1 MTASTVHYDEAKAR
15 RWLGWLAREMQRR
28 GTTVFMIE
36 DLQPACLP
44 GRTQYLAYVL
54 ASRLLTVLAAA
65 IPVLIVAVVEG
76 ELDDFFEML
85 AAVGGPLWLFAVAL
99 CLADARI
106 SALSRLR
113 RVLRVVLSAAILG
126 LGGAKA
132 LLALGVA
139 DEFYFAAAT
148 LGILAGIMA
157 AGRPRRPGED
167 IRPIE
172 SLTWSWRRGLV
183 FLGLGVG
190 LIVWSVIATWE
201 ERGGKLDFSDL
212 TIGAAFLAAILLGLQ
227 GFRPGLPALKVAP
240 NQGIRTTAWY
250 AARVGL
256 GVLLVAAIPF
266 FALDEAVTG
275 LNWLDP
281 FPTISAREF
290 VMAAVFVTATAMMLM
305 GGKEVVRHFTL
316 RVMLW
321 LSGALPFRLGRFL
334 DYAAMRLQILQKVGG
349 GYIFVHRL
357 LLEHFAEQ
365 RTGSAL
371 LGTAATVALT
381 ALLAAGPDAAG
392 PVRDLPA
399 VISPAGLAAVP
410 LVDGDLIFRAGRS
423 LDSRLIRF
431 ADDGSPYSH
440 VGLIDRRDGVPF
452 VVHVEP
458 DVDGG
463 GGRVRREPLGDFLAA
478 SKSDGFAVYRLT
490 GDRTGVAAAALTA
503 ALGYQAAGVTFD
515 RDFDLETAGA
525 MYCSELV
532 WRAFLA
538 AGVDLTH
545 DQLDGTYPLG
555 PRRAVRLSR
564 LMGSADVS
572 PVALGR

>member
-1 MTASTVHYDEAKAR
+1 MTASTVHYDETKAR
-15 RWLGWLAREMQRR
+15 RWLSWLAREMQRR

-44 GRTQYLAYVL
+44 GRLKYSAYVA
-54 ASRLLTVLAAA
+54 ASRFVAIALALAPSVAVAAWQNWDDDFAAFIVVTGFAVWAVAVCLALLDARGGDMSRSRRVVRALSGAL
-65 IPVLIVAVVEG
+65 VGVIVAAVVAYVEEESFADG
-76 ELDDFFEML
+76 
-85 AAVGGPLWLFAVAL
+85 AVAL
-99 CLADARI
+99 AF
-106 SALSRLR
+106 
-113 RVLRVVLSAAILG
+113 LG
-126 LGGAKA
+126 A
-132 LLALGVA
+132 GVA
-139 DEFYFAAAT
+139 
-148 LGILAGIMA
+148 I
-157 AGRPRRPGED
+157 GRPRRPAGD
-167 IRPIE
+167 IQVIE
-172 SLTWSWRRGLV
+172 SLRWSSRRGIPAV
-183 FLGLGVG
+183 GLGIG
-190 LIVWSVIATWE
+190 LIVWAVVGTWSQ
-201 ERGGKLDFSDL
+201 RGDKFDFSD
-212 TIGAAFLAAILLGLQ
+212 IFIAMAFLAALLLGLW
-227 GFRPGLPALKVAP
+227 GFKPGLPGLKVAP
-240 NQGIRTTAWY
+240 NQGIRTTAKY
-250 AARVGL
+250 AARVG
-256 GVLLVAAIPF
+256 AAVFLIAAVPF
-266 FALDEAVTG
+266 FVLDTSTTG
-275 LNWLDP
+275 IRWLDP
-281 FPTISAREF
+281 FPTTGRREF
-290 VMAAVFVTATAMMLM
+290 VAIAFLVSGIAAMLL

-321 LSGALPFRLGRFL
+321 LSGALPFRLARFL
-334 DYAAMRLQILQKVGG
+334 DYAAGRLQILQKVGG

-381 ALLAAGPDAAG
+381 ALLAAGPDASG

-399 VISPAGLAAVP
+399 VTSPGGLAAVP
-410 LVDGDLIFRAGRS
+410 LIDGDVIFRAGRS

-440 VGLIDRRDGVPF
+440 VGLIDRREGTPF

-478 SKSDGFAVYRLT
+478 SKSDGFAVYRVT

-545 DQLDGTYPLG
+545 NQLDGTYPLG

-564 LMGSADVS
+564 LLGSADVS
-572 PVALGR
+572 PVAVGR